1 MENISNIISQN
12 PGLIGLFIAA
22 IGALI
27 MVGAIL
33 KWKWIVGTDTTGNV
47 VRTGLI
53 GWLVYK
59 LFGRRVFFILTGVV
73 ILLAGIAW
81 YVAFTYLAQA

>member
-1 MENISNIISQN
+1 MEKITEWVGQN
-12 PGLIGLFIAA
+12 PGMLGLFVAA

-33 KWKWIVGTDTTGNV
+33 KWKWIVGTDHTGNT
-47 VRTGLI
+47 VRTGLL

-59 LFGRRVFFILTGVV
+59 LFGRRVFFILTGLV
-73 ILLAGIAW
+73 ILAGGIVWFFAMR
-81 YVAFTYLAQA
+81 AMGLN